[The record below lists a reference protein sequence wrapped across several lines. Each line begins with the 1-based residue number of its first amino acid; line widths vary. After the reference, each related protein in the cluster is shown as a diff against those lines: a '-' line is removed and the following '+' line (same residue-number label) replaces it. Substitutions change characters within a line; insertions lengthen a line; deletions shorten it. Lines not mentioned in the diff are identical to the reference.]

1 MRLRIEIRWWVFLAM
16 GFMGSFNLGLVFFV
30 KFLFFFSKKKKKII
44 LTVVIC
50 TKTQEIV
57 DGYIVFLGIMDWII
71 YLFLFQ
77 FHLLVFLFDGVGYD
91 GKKK

>member
-16 GFMGSFNLGLVFFV
+16 GFMGSFNLG
-30 KFLFFFSKKKKKII
+30 FFFFFLIFI

-57 DGYIVFLGIMDWII
+57 DGYIVLLGIMGWII
-71 YLFLFQ
+71 NLFIFELEQ
-77 FHLLVFLFDGVGYD
+77 NLMLLHC
-91 GKKK
+91 